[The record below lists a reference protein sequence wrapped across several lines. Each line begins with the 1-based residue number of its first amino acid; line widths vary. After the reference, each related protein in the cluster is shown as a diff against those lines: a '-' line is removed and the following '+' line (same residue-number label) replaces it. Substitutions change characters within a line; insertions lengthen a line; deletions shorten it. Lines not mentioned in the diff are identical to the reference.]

1 MPLHP
6 KLLLYLTLAFIAATV
21 VGTLLHEGGHF
32 MVAELL
38 GHEAFLHYGSVSFG
52 DRGEITHDDSFC
64 ILLGGVGSTLA
75 IGTTGLLL
83 LYVNR
88 RSFANAT
95 ALSVRQWVAVFLSL
109 FWLRQVF
116 NASFG
121 LWRYLH
127 KGTFRSRGDE
137 SRIDR
142 YLNWPYGTTLLPTAV
157 IGLVVLVV
165 VCFVVV
171 PRAQRTTFVLAMAL
185 GCSAGYYLWLV
196 TFGPLLLP

>member
-1 MPLHP
+1 MKLHP
-6 KLLLYLTLAFIAATV
+6 KLLLYLTTAFIAATV

-32 MVAELL
+32 MVAEGL
-38 GHEAFLHYGSVSFG
+38 GHEASVHYGFVSFG
-52 DRGEITHDDSFC
+52 DRGSVTNDHSFF
-64 ILLGGVGSTLA
+64 ILVGGVVSTLA
-75 IGTTGLLL
+75 IGTTGLIL
-83 LYVNR
+83 LYVHR

-109 FWLRQVF
+109 FWLRQLF
-116 NASFG
+116 NGSFG

-157 IGLVVLVV
+157 IGLVVLAV

-171 PRAQRTTFVLAMAL
+171 PRAQRATFLLAMAL

-196 TFGPLLLP
+196 EFGAVLLP